1 MPLPKHT
8 PSPDKTLFL
17 CTLGCPK
24 NQVDSEILL
33 GSLQSEGWHFVR
45 NAEQA
50 RVILVNTCAFI
61 GPAKEES
68 VDKILEL
75 AQHKKQGRC
84 ETLVVLGCL
93 AQRYGEVLAKEMP
106 EVDYF
111 LGTSSATQLA
121 PLLAQKDKRQERLHV
136 REPLFLQNAQTP
148 RVNTLSP
155 YSAYLKIAEGC
166 DNACSFCIIPK
177 LRGPLRSRSIAD
189 LLGEAERLLN
199 EGVKELILVAQD
211 TTAYGMDLPGK
222 PKLETLLAQLSQLPF
237 AWIRLLYAYPRVL
250 TPSFVRL
257 MADTPNIARY
267 MDMPTQ
273 HASDTLLRAMR
284 RGRDSAFLKTM
295 LAELREAIPNLVL
308 RTSVIVGFPGES
320 EEDFQTL
327 LRFIEEIRFE
337 RLGAFVYSDEE
348 GTASF
353 LLPNKVPSKTKNQ
366 RHKKLMLA
374 QQRIHKTHNQQLVG
388 QTLPVLVEGRS
399 EESEHL
405 LVGRHEGQAP
415 EIDGLVYINDGEA
428 KVGDICPVRIGQA
441 FEYDLLGCA
450 QRERAP

>member
-1 MPLPKHT
+1 MPRQV
-8 PSPDKTLFL
+8 SSQDKTLFL

-33 GSLQSEGWHFVR
+33 GSLKADGWHFVR
-45 NAEQA
+45 EAAQA

-75 AQHKKQGRC
+75 AQYKKQGRC

-93 AQRYGEVLAKEMP
+93 AQRYGETLAKEMP
-106 EVDYF
+106 EVDFF

-136 REPLFLQNAQTP
+136 KEPPFLQTASSP
-148 RVNTLSP
+148 RVNLLSP

-189 LLGEAERLLN
+189 LVCEAEGLLD

-222 PKLETLLAQLSQLPF
+222 PKLETLLLELSQLPF
-237 AWIRLLYAYPRVL
+237 SWIRLLYAYPRVL
-250 TPSFVRL
+250 TPSFIRL
-257 MADTPNIARY
+257 MADTPNMARY
-267 MDMPTQ
+267 VDMPVQ
-273 HASDTLLRAMR
+273 HASDTLLRAMK

-295 LAELREAIPNLVL
+295 LAELRSAIPNLVL
-308 RTSVIVGFPGES
+308 RTSVIVGFPGET

-327 LRFIEEIRFE
+327 LRFVEEIRFE

-353 LLPNKVPSKTKNQ
+353 LLPNKVPSKIKNQ
-366 RHKKLMLA
+366 RHKKTMLA
-374 QQRIHKTHNQQLVG
+374 QQRIHKAHNQQLVG
-388 QTLPVLVEGRS
+388 KTLPVLVEGRS

-415 EIDGLVYINDGEA
+415 DIDGLVYINDGNA
-428 KVGDICPVRIGQA
+428 RVGDICPVHISQA
-441 FEYDLLGCA
+441 FEYDLLGAA
-450 QRERAP
+450 QNSS

>member
-1 MPLPKHT
+1 MP
-8 PSPDKTLFL
+8 SQAFSQDKTLFL

-33 GSLQSEGWHFVR
+33 GHLKADGWHFVR
-45 NAEQA
+45 EAGQA

-75 AQHKKQGRC
+75 AQYKAQGRC
-84 ETLVVLGCL
+84 DTLVVLGCL
-93 AQRYGEVLAKEMP
+93 AQRYGETLAKEMP

-111 LGTSSATQLA
+111 LGTSSVAQLA
-121 PLLAQKDKRQERLHV
+121 PLLLQKDKRQERLHV
-136 REPLFLQNAQTP
+136 QEPSFLQTANTP

-189 LLGEAERLLN
+189 LLAEAQMLLC

-222 PKLETLLAQLSQLPF
+222 PQLETLLQELSQLPF

-250 TPSFVRL
+250 RPSFVRL

-267 MDMPTQ
+267 IDMPTQ
-273 HASDTLLRAMR
+273 HASDALLRAMK
-284 RGRDSAFLKTM
+284 RGRDSAFLKAM
-295 LAELREAIPNLVL
+295 LAELRSAIPNLVL
-308 RTSVIVGFPGES
+308 RTSVIVGFPGET

-348 GTASF
+348 GTVSF
-353 LLPNKVPSKTKNQ
+353 LLPGKVPSKIKNQ

-374 QQRIHKTHNQQLVG
+374 QQRIHKAHNQKLVG

-428 KVGDICPVRIGQA
+428 RVGDICPVHISQA

-450 QRERAP
+450 QPPS

>member
-1 MPLPKHT
+1 M
-8 PSPDKTLFL
+8 PSPASSQDKTLFL

-33 GSLQSEGWHFVR
+33 GGLKAEGWHFVGE
-45 NAEQA
+45 AQQA

-75 AQHKKQGRC
+75 AQYKAQGRC

-93 AQRYGEVLAKEMP
+93 AQRYGETLAREMP

-111 LGTSSATQLA
+111 LGTSSVEQLA
-121 PLLAQKDKRQERLHV
+121 PLLSQKDKREERLQV
-136 REPLFLQNAQTP
+136 KEPSFLQTAQTP

-177 LRGPLRSRSIAD
+177 LRGPLRSRSMAD
-189 LLGEAERLLN
+189 LLCEAQRLLG

-222 PKLETLLAQLSQLPF
+222 PKLETLLAELSQLPF

-250 TPSFVRL
+250 TQSFVRL
-257 MADTPNIARY
+257 MADTPNMARY
-267 MDMPTQ
+267 MDMPVQ
-273 HASDTLLRAMR
+273 HASDALLRAMK

-295 LAELREAIPNLVL
+295 LAQLRSAIPNLVL
-308 RTSVIVGFPGES
+308 RTSVIVGFPGET

-353 LLPNKVPSKTKNQ
+353 LLPNKVPSKIKNQ

-374 QQRIHKTHNQQLVG
+374 QQRIHKAHNQQLVG

-415 EIDGLVYINDGEA
+415 DIDGLVYINDGKA
-428 KVGDICPVRIGQA
+428 QVGEVCPVHISQA

-450 QRERAP
+450 QPPS

>member
-1 MPLPKHT
+1 MPTH
-8 PSPDKTLFL
+8 PSSQDKTLFL

-24 NQVDSEILL
+24 NQVDSEFLL
-33 GSLQSEGWHFVR
+33 GHLKAEGWQFVR
-45 NAEQA
+45 EAKQA

-68 VDKILEL
+68 IDKILEL
-75 AQHKKQGRC
+75 AQYKKQGRC

-93 AQRYGEVLAKEMP
+93 SQRYGETLAREMP

-111 LGTSSATQLA
+111 LGTSNLAQLV
-121 PLLAQKDKRQERLHV
+121 PLLSQKDKPKERLLPQ
-136 REPLFLQNAQTP
+136 EPPFLQTASAP

-177 LRGPLRSRSIAD
+177 LRGPLRSRSMAS
-189 LLGEAERLLN
+189 LLGEAESLLN
-199 EGVKELILVAQD
+199 EGIKELILVAQD

-222 PKLETLLAQLSQLPF
+222 PTLEALLAQLSQLPF
-237 AWIRLLYAYPRVL
+237 SWIRLLYAYPRVL
-250 TPSFVRL
+250 TQSFIRL

-267 MDMPTQ
+267 VDMPTQ

-295 LAELREAIPNLVL
+295 LAELRRAIPNLVL
-308 RTSVIVGFPGES
+308 RTSVIVGFPGET

-327 LRFIEEIRFE
+327 LRFIEEVRFE

-353 LLPNKVPSKTKNQ
+353 ELPHKVPSKIKNQ

-374 QQRIHKTHNQQLVG
+374 QQRIHKAHNQQLVG
-388 QTLPVLVEGRS
+388 HTLPVLVEGRS

-415 EIDGLVYINDGEA
+415 DIDGLVYINEGEA
-428 KVGDICPVRIGQA
+428 RVGDICPIYISQA
-441 FEYDLLGCA
+441 FEYDLLGGA
-450 QRERAP
+450 KAPA